1 MKSPQSDVWR
11 IQVVGGHVSDEEV
24 AALAL
29 VLMARQRR
37 TSGPPATNRQALPS
51 WRRTG
56 RAGPAA
62 KTGLV
67 ADRSG
72 LLPGSI
78 PHSLESHL
86 SGCPV
91 VDHGNGQAGDC
102 RRSSRHQSQPL
113 VALSAFRRSGRYRSN
128 LGTAM
133 AVTIRPWLV

>member
-11 IQVVGGHVSDEEV
+11 IQVVDGYISDEEA

-37 TSGPPATNRQALPS
+37 TSGPLATNRQALPP

-62 KTGLV
+62 ETRLV

-72 LLPGSI
+72 PLPGSI
-78 PHSLESHL
+78 LDSLESHL
-86 SGCPV
+86 SGCR
-91 VDHGNGQAGDC
+91 GC
-102 RRSSRHQSQPL
+102 RLRQ
-113 VALSAFRRSGRYRSN
+113 RSGWELPAQQQGS
-128 LGTAM
+128 
-133 AVTIRPWLV
+133 RP